1 MLLFLFWYFLNF
13 DALTMKNIL
22 VATDF
27 SNNAYCAL
35 FYVSKLLASQKCTF
49 YLLNTY
55 TELMVSPGKKLPV
68 LGVNKHL
75 NKLQSESQEKLTQT
89 KHKIVLDN
97 ENPLHDFIT
106 ISVKGDL
113 IKVIKAQIDE
123 LNIDLITM
131 GNKGLTEATDIF
143 FGSNT
148 IKVAN
153 NIKECPLLAI
163 PGEIDFHPPREI
175 AFVTDL
181 RKNCD
186 QKTIAP
192 LLYISALSKASVR
205 VVHVHEQHFLNTTQ
219 EANRRRLEEELS
231 SIGHSFLWIKNFD
244 DKAKVIDVFLEKL
257 KVDMYA
263 MVHEKRNLFE
273 KLTKE
278 PVVKDLSMYSDIP
291 FLILPPQE

>member
-1 MLLFLFWYFLNF
+1 
-13 DALTMKNIL
+13 MKNIL

-35 FYVSKLLASQKCTF
+35 FYASKLFASETCTF
-49 YLLNTY
+49 YILNTY
-55 TELMVSPGKKLPV
+55 SELTISPGKTLPI
-68 LGVNKHL
+68 LNIKKHL
-75 NKLQSESQEKLTQT
+75 KELELESKEKLTHT

-97 ENPLHDFIT
+97 KNPLHTFKT
-106 ISVKGDL
+106 ISQKGDL
-113 IKVIKAQIDE
+113 VDIIEQKVQE
-123 LNIDLITM
+123 LHIDLITM
-131 GNKGLTEATDIF
+131 GNKGLTETADIF

-153 NIKECPLLAI
+153 NINECPLLAI
-163 PGEIDFHPPREI
+163 PGEIDFHPPQEI

-192 LLYISALSKASVR
+192 LLYISALSKASVS
-205 VVHVHEQHFLNTTQ
+205 VVHVHEQHVLNTTQ
-219 EANRRRLEEELS
+219 EANRKRLEEELS
-231 SIGHSFLWIKNFD
+231 NMGHSFLWIKNFD

>member
-1 MLLFLFWYFLNF
+1 
-13 DALTMKNIL
+13 MKNIL

-35 FYVSKLLASQKCTF
+35 FYVTKLLESQTCTF
-49 YLLNTY
+49 YILNTFS
-55 TELMVSPGKKLPV
+55 ELSLSTVKTLPV
-68 LGVNKHL
+68 LGVKKYL
-75 NKLQSESQEKLTQT
+75 KQLELESEEKVTHI

-97 ENPLHDFIT
+97 KNPLHTFKT
-106 ISVKGDL
+106 ISQKGDL
-113 IKVIKAQIDE
+113 VDIIEQKVQE
-123 LNIDLITM
+123 LQIDLITM
-131 GNKGLTEATDIF
+131 GNKGLTETADIF

-153 NIKECPLLAI
+153 NINECPLLAI

-192 LLYISALSKASVR
+192 LLYISALSKASVS
-205 VVHVHEQHFLNTTQ
+205 VVHVHEQHVLNTTQ
-219 EANRRRLEEELS
+219 EANRKRLEEELS
-231 SIGHSFLWIKNFD
+231 NMGHSFLWIKNFD